1 MLAFDLEGSILSA
14 EATVLGAIRRKES
27 RGAHQRDD
35 FTKMESK
42 FSLNFNTKFDS
53 SNKLQTTSSKLK
65 ELRPELGKAIKS
77 TKSITDYSGMLLE

>member
-1 MLAFDLEGSILSA
+1 
-14 EATVLGAIRRKES
+14 
-27 RGAHQRDD
+27 
-35 FTKMESK
+35 MESK